1 MGFMDELSKAVD
13 TILKETEGKSMEELQ
28 AKAANILFGGANVS
42 NIFGTAG
49 TGGRVAGEYTEADFT
64 RESVLQTIDPAIVQ
78 MQFNAE
84 VKRRAA
90 VKKPGQ
96 YCDASCLFNE
106 ENCKHCL
113 QCQQKFA
120 EAIRNLE
127 KMEEYLDLSPDEV
140 RAKAPLRRIEKCTA
154 CDAPYQQGTSVCPY
168 CGAPYPETTEDF
180 EIPLSKIERKE
191 TYYRMAEEAL
201 KYRAENMAE
210 VCRNFDREEG
220 NDWFHLL
227 VRMPDVRQKT
237 LKYLD
242 LTGEQIK
249 AGADIYQ
256 VPISEYLHNLGKTI
270 MKTPQQLAD
279 EQALMRDKEASRQR
293 LAAVTES
300 LQRSS
305 QSFAQEIQQRQGQI
319 HQPTQYN
326 GGANRSCGNC
336 MYYYDGDKCANGQ
349 YSGGASGYCA
359 LWKLK

>member
-13 TILKETEGKSMEELQ
+13 AIRKETEGKSMEELQ
-28 AKAANILFGGANVS
+28 SKAANLLFGGADVS
-42 NIFGTAG
+42 NMFGMAN
-49 TGGRVAGEYTEADFT
+49 TGGRIAGVYTEADFS
-64 RESVLQTIDPAIVQ
+64 RDCISQAVNPGMVK

-84 VKRRAA
+84 VNRRAA

-96 YCDASCLFNE
+96 YCEASCLVND
-106 ENCKHCL
+106 ENCAHCL
-113 QCQQKFA
+113 QCQQKYA

-140 RAKAPLRRIEKCTA
+140 KAKAPVRRIEKCAA
-154 CDAPYQQGTSVCPY
+154 CEAPYHQGSSVCPF
-168 CGAPYPETTEDF
+168 CGTPYPETTEDF

-191 TYYRMAEEAL
+191 KYYRMAEEAL
-201 KYRAENMAE
+201 KYRAETMAE
-210 VCRNFDREEG
+210 VYKNFDREEG

-227 VRMPDVRQKT
+227 IRMPENRQKN
-237 LKYLD
+237 LMYLD

-249 AGADIYQ
+249 AGADLYQ
-256 VPISEYLHNLGKTI
+256 VPISEYLHNIGKGL
-270 MKTPQQLAD
+270 MKTPGQLAD
-279 EQALMRDKEASRQR
+279 EQAQMREREASRQR
-293 LAAVTES
+293 LEAMNAQM
-300 LQRSS
+300 QRSS
-305 QSFAQEIQQRQGQI
+305 QNFAQQMQRQSQI
-319 HQPTQYN
+319 HQTTQYN